1 MRITLH
7 AVAADD
13 YPAFHQAMQRTL
25 RAARLHDRRFTSE
38 GVSIEDTDALIP
50 DLLDFTTSPRM
61 NADVERW
68 LGQRFGSPKPRIWW
82 ALRQYGPFVHAT
94 TGGPWAFGA
103 RPPYVGTRS
112 RGAWGE
118 VAASVRSLV
127 RRFLEGFGPA
137 TMADIAQFGTVY
149 RPPVQEALE
158 SLGDEL
164 VRYGSPAGATLYDV
178 PDGPMPPAGTPAP
191 PRLLPM
197 WDNVLLAY
205 KDRARIVPPEYRTAV
220 MRNNGDVLPTLLVD
234 GFVAGV
240 WRPVEKGIEAT
251 AFHRLSDDDWA
262 GLDMEARSLV
272 AFLADR
278 DPTVYQRRF
287 AHWWHKLPAPAE
299 VRVIG
304 T

>member
-7 AVAADD
+7 AVAAAD
-13 YPAFHQAMQRTL
+13 YPDFREAMQRTL
-25 RAARLHDRRFTSE
+25 RAARLYDRRFKDE

-50 DLLDFTTSPRM
+50 ELLDFTASPRM

-68 LGQRFGSPKPRIWW
+68 LVDRFGAAKPRIWW
-82 ALRQYGPFVHAT
+82 ALRQYGPFLHAT

-103 RPPYVGTRS
+103 RPSYVGTS
-112 RGAWGE
+112 GAVRPGDA
-118 VAASVRSLV
+118 AASVRYMV
-127 RRFLEGFGPA
+127 RRYLEGFGPA

-164 VRYGSPAGATLYDV
+164 VRFGGPGNATLFDV
-178 PDGPMPPAGTPAP
+178 PGGPIPAEGTPAP

-197 WDNVLLAY
+197 WDSVLLAY
-205 KDRARIVPPEYRTAV
+205 KDRTRIVPDEYRTLV

-240 WRPVEKGIEAT
+240 WRPVEEGIEAT

-262 GLDMEARSLV
+262 GLDTEARSLV
-272 AFLADR
+272 ALLADR
-278 DPTVYQRRF
+278 DPRVYQGRF
-287 AHWWHKLPAPAE
+287 AHWWNKLPAPAD